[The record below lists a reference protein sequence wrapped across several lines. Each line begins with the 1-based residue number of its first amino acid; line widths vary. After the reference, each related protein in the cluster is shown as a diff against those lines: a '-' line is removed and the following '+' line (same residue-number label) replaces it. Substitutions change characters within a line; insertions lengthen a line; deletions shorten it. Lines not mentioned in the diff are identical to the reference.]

1 MQENVFIVL
10 LAAGNESKPKK
21 EGKQY
26 LADEALKLNFSSR
39 MSQIYALASTTVHK
53 NRRKKNNVVVD
64 GRLCVHTNSYL
75 YHHSSFIFFSTH
87 SLTQH
92 INY

>member
-53 NRRKKNNVVVD
+53 NRRKKNKCD
-64 GRLCVHTNSYL
+64 
-75 YHHSSFIFFSTH
+75 IFVFNNNNKKYT
-87 SLTQH
+87 
-92 INY
+92 YMYV